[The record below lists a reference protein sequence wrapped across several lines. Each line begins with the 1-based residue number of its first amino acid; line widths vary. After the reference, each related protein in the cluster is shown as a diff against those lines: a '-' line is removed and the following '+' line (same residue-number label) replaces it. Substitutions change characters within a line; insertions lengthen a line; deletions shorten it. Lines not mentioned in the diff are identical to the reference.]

1 MGGGDRWEGGGGRGG
16 GERECQFYLRLYV
29 KLSDNLTIF
38 FLFLFFSC
46 VEWYRGYHY
55 HHPSKRVRQPALV

>member
-29 KLSDNLTIF
+29 ELSDNL
-38 FLFLFFSC
+38 LFVSLLLLC
-46 VEWYRGYHY
+46 
-55 HHPSKRVRQPALV
+55 RVV